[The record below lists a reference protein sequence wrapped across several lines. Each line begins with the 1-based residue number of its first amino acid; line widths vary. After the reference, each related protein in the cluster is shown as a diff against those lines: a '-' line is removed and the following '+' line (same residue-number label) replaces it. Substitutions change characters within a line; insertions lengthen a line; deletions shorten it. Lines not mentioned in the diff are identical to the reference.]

1 MKVTVLGSG
10 TSTGV
15 PEIGCTCEVCLS
27 PDPRDHRLRTS
38 ALVETQNARILIDCG
53 PDFRQQMLP
62 LPFEKLN
69 AVLLT
74 HEHYDH
80 VGGVDDLRPFCRFG
94 EIPVYAEKVTAD
106 RLRARLPYCF
116 AEHRYPGVPAIF
128 LQHIEIGEPFEV
140 NTTQILPLRAMHGR
154 LPVVGFRIGEMGYV
168 TDMSSLPE
176 ETVLQLQG
184 VKLLFINAL
193 RLAPHDTH
201 QNLGEALKT
210 ASQIG
215 AEQTWFIH
223 MSHQMGL
230 HAVREKEL
238 PEHIHLAYDGLEIT
252 WKER

>member
-1 MKVTVLGSG
+1 MKVTILGSG

-38 ALVETQNARILIDCG
+38 ALVETQDARILIDCG

-62 LPFEKLN
+62 LPFEKLD

-106 RLRARLPYCF
+106 RLRTRFPYCF
-116 AEHRYPGVPAIF
+116 SEHRYPGVPTI
-128 LQHIEIGEPFEV
+128 LLRTIEIGKPFEV
-140 NTTQILPLRAMHGR
+140 NTTQIFPLRAMHGS
-154 LPVVGFRIGEMGYV
+154 LPILGFRIGEMGYV

-176 ETVLQLQG
+176 ETFLHLQG
-184 VKLLFINAL
+184 VKILFVNAL
-193 RLAPHDTH
+193 RLAPHTTH
-201 QNLGEALKT
+201 QNLEEALKT
-210 ASQIG
+210 AARIG
-215 AEQTWFIH
+215 AEQIWFIH

-230 HAVREKEL
+230 HAAREKEL
-238 PEHIHLAYDGLEIT
+238 PEPIHLAYDGLEIT
-252 WKER
+252 WKDR

>member
-1 MKVTVLGSG
+1 MKVTILGSG

-15 PEIGCTCEVCLS
+15 PEIGCTCEVCVS
-27 PDPRDHRLRTS
+27 TDPRDHRLRTS
-38 ALVETQNARILIDCG
+38 ALVETEDARILIDCG

-62 LPFEKLN
+62 LPFEKLD

-106 RLRARLPYCF
+106 RLRTRLPYCF
-116 AEHRYPGVPAIF
+116 AEHRYPGVPAI
-128 LQHIEIGEPFEV
+128 LLRSIEIGEPFEI
-140 NTTQILPLRAMHGR
+140 NTTQVIPLRAMHGK
-154 LPVVGFRIGEMGYV
+154 LPIVGFRIGEMGYV
-168 TDMSSLPE
+168 TDVSSLPE
-176 ETVLQLQG
+176 ETFLQLQG
-184 VKLLFINAL
+184 VKQLFINAL

-201 QNLGEALKT
+201 QNLEEALKT
-210 ASQIG
+210 AGRIG

-252 WKER
+252 WK

>member
-1 MKVTVLGSG
+1 MKVTILGSG

-15 PEIGCTCEVCLS
+15 PEIGCTCEVCVS
-27 PDPRDHRLRTS
+27 TDPRDHRLRTS
-38 ALVETQNARILIDCG
+38 VLVETKDARILIDCG

-62 LPFEKLN
+62 LPFEKLD

-94 EIPVYAEKVTAD
+94 EVPVYAEKVTAD
-106 RLRARLPYCF
+106 RLRTRLPYCF
-116 AEHRYPGVPAIF
+116 AEHRYPGVPAI
-128 LQHIEIGEPFEV
+128 LLRPIEIGEPFEI
-140 NTTQILPLRAMHGR
+140 NTTQVIPLRAMHGR
-154 LPVVGFRIGEMGYV
+154 LPIVGFRIREMGYV
-168 TDMSSLPE
+168 TDVSYLPE
-176 ETVLQLQG
+176 ETFLQLQG
-184 VKLLFINAL
+184 VKQLFINAL

-210 ASQIG
+210 AGRIG

-238 PEHIHLAYDGLEIT
+238 PEHVHLAYDGLEIT
-252 WKER
+252 WKES